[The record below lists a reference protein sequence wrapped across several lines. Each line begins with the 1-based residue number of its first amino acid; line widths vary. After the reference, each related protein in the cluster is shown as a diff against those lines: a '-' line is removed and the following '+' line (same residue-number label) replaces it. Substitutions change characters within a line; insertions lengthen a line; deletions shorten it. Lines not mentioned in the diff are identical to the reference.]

1 MKSVRGYWDSA
12 VAPYPFR
19 SVDKEEIVELFSRI
33 WEFAQNFFG
42 ELVVFFFALLPII
55 LRISGLIVIPEQQ
68 KKRSAHAWLLLIF
81 FLPLIGWLL
90 YFLLGSPKLSARR
103 RAQQRYADDVIR
115 QRVDEV
121 QGQPALTSLL
131 APPLPHRYTG
141 IIHLNEKLGG
151 LPTFDGNNIEL
162 FTDYMGALQR
172 IAETINA
179 AKRYVH
185 VEYFMFA
192 DDESGSLVVDA
203 LIRAQARGVKTR
215 VLVDHVGNSGF
226 NKALVK
232 RLSEGGVEWKYMLPF
247 SIFKGKWNRP
257 DLRNHRKIVVIDGE
271 IGFTGSQNAINNT
284 YNKASTI
291 KKGIYYE
298 EVVAQVSGPIVL
310 QLQALFATDWY
321 SETGVLLER
330 NNFPELASSPQ
341 ACGKMLAQVLPSG
354 PGHETENNLLLFI
367 ALVHEAREKIVIIT
381 PYFVP
386 DSALLAAMQIAGQ
399 RGVQITLIV
408 SGIAD
413 QFLVSRA
420 QWSFYE
426 ELLAAGVQIR
436 EVDPPVILHA
446 KNMSIDDSIIV
457 IGSSNMDMRSF
468 ELTLEV
474 TTVWYSPEAVAE
486 LRAVEATYLARSKP
500 VDLKEWRQRPFS
512 KRFIEN
518 IARLFASV
526 V

>member
-1 MKSVRGYWDSA
+1 M
-12 VAPYPFR
+12 
-19 SVDKEEIVELFSRI
+19 ELLSNLGQFI
-33 WEFAQNFFG
+33 WEWLGWLLLLFFSI
-42 ELVVFFFALLPII
+42 LPFLLRLLGIV
-55 LRISGLIVIPEQQ
+55 VIPEQQ
-68 KKRSAHAWLLLIF
+68 KRHYPHAWLLLIF
-81 FLPLIGWLL
+81 FVPVIGWLL
-90 YFLLGSPKLSARR
+90 YLLIGSPKLSAKR
-103 RAQQRYADDVIR
+103 RAQQRYVDEMIR
-115 QRVDEV
+115 QRVDEA
-121 QGQPALTSLL
+121 QEQPALASLL
-131 APPLPHRYTG
+131 LPPLPERYAG

-151 LPTFDGNNIEL
+151 LPTFGGNHIEL
-162 FTDYMGALQR
+162 FNDYVGALKH
-172 IAETINA
+172 IAEMIDA

-185 VEYFMFA
+185 VQYFMFA
-192 DDESGSLVVDA
+192 DDESGSLLVDA
-203 LIRAQARGVKTR
+203 LIRAQKRGVKTR
-215 VLVDHVGNSGF
+215 VLVDQVGNSGF
-226 NKALVK
+226 NKPLVK

-247 SIFKGKWNRP
+247 SVFQGKWNRP

-291 KKGIYYE
+291 KQGIYYE

-310 QLQALFATDWY
+310 QLQAVFATDWY

-330 NNFPELASSPQ
+330 NDFPELTSPPQ
-341 ACGKMLAQVLPSG
+341 ASGEMLAQVLPSG
-354 PGHETENNLLLFI
+354 PGHETENNLKLFI
-367 ALVHEAREKIVIIT
+367 ALAHEAREKIVIIT

-386 DSALLAAMQIAGQ
+386 DNALLAAIQIAAQ
-399 RGVQITLIV
+399 RGVQVTLIV

-426 ELLAAGVQIR
+426 ELLEVGVEIR

-446 KNMSIDDSIIV
+446 KNMSIDDNIVV

-468 ELTLEV
+468 ELDLEV
-474 TTVWYSPEAVAE
+474 TTVWYSPEAVAK
-486 LRAVEATYLARSKP
+486 LRSIEASYRDRSKA

-512 KRFIEN
+512 KRFVEN